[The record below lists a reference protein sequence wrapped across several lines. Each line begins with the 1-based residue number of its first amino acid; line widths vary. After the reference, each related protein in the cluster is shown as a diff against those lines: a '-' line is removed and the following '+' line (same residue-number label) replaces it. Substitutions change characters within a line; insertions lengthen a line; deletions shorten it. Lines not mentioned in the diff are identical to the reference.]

1 MTHLES
7 AFDLGTANH
16 NCLAGRKHNSKN
28 LMPVPAEIL
37 HPRSGRNHR
46 RGFTLIELL
55 VVIAIIAILAGMLLP
70 ALSRAKLKAT
80 GAACISNQKQMI
92 LGWLM
97 YSSDHADRLVN
108 FLQRRNDAN
117 EMPWRFD
124 PPPVMPVFP
133 AGTSAE
139 RKIQM
144 VIEQGYRQGAL
155 FRYAPSPGILHC
167 PGDTR
172 IKLKAGRGYTYVSL
186 SGVGTLNGEADA
198 SQRLYK
204 QSAFVTPSERFVWIE
219 ENDPRGEN
227 LGSWIM
233 NQGNPATDFK
243 GAGLIDSTAVFHGNA
258 STFNFADGHA
268 ESRKWVD
275 PVMIKYSASMDPNK
289 FGSAPNDTKAPN
301 DIRWLARRYPSKI
314 NP

>member
-1 MTHLES
+1 
-7 AFDLGTANH
+7 
-16 NCLAGRKHNSKN
+16 
-28 LMPVPAEIL
+28 
-37 HPRSGRNHR
+37 
-46 RGFTLIELL
+46 

-97 YSSDHADRLVN
+97 YSGDHADRLVN

-139 RKIQM
+139 RKIQL

-204 QSAFVTPSERFVWIE
+204 QSAFVNPSERFVWIE

-233 NQGNPATDFK
+233 NQGSPQTDYK
-243 GAGLIDSTAVFHGNA
+243 GSSLIDSTAVFHGNA

-268 ESRKWVD
+268 ESRKWLD
-275 PVMIKYSASMDPNK
+275 RVMIKYSASMDPNK
-289 FGSAPNDTKAPN
+289 FGSAPNDTQAPL
-301 DIRWLARRYPSKI
+301 DVRWLARRYPSKI